1 MIEKMIFKC
10 ILILALV
17 SEILVLYS
25 QFRIIY
31 NIELR
36 NHMIDEISYHYEIS
50 YHHYNNLSITIIII
64 IDKISSF
71 NYINQFLFHI
81 FNNFIKIIQAL
92 KENIEF
98 LL

>member
-50 YHHYNNLSITIIII
+50 YHHYNNLSITIINILEFNNYFTFISII
-64 IDKISSF
+64 F
-71 NYINQFLFHI
+71 PFFLFMILYILQYI
-81 FNNFIKIIQAL
+81 FIFVL
-92 KENIEF
+92 YV
-98 LL
+98 